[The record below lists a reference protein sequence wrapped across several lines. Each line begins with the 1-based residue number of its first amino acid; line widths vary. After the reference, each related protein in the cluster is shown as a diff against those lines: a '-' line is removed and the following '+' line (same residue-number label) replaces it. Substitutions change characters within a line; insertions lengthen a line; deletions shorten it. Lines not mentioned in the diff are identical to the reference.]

1 VSADAGDEREAA
13 PEPES
18 VITAFGLAGQ
28 ATAWTAVGG
37 AWSNKVFRLETGG
50 RAFAVKEMRNPWRI
64 ERWQAW
70 LAQSWSFE
78 LLAIEAG
85 VAAPQP
91 VANPATGGCLAWVST
106 TGDQSARMNAT
117 AGSRRDPSRRR
128 QTASSVPVRVHHWV
142 RGRACAPAAV
152 SPDVARWAGKLL
164 ATLHGLAIKPA
175 DRTMFPVLTTDNALH
190 WPELTEAAGRSGAD
204 WAALMPAVTPSVSV
218 VAELARS
225 SGYRPDEEVMSHGD
239 IDQKNLIVTSSG
251 PVLCDWDLAM
261 PLAPRRELAVVA
273 MSLACWRDE
282 RIAREVVRAYR
293 AHGGDDTE
301 IAPSD
306 LGWPLMS
313 GIDWTVFNIER
324 VLGQRP
330 ATPAEVAL
338 AAHLVPELL
347 GLVRPQVDCA
357 LRIADILRI

>member
-1 VSADAGDEREAA
+1 MSGEAA
-13 PEPES
+13 PAPES
-18 VITAFGLAGQ
+18 VVTAFALAGQ

-50 RAFAVKEMRNPWRI
+50 RTFAVKEMRNPWRI
-64 ERWQAW
+64 ERWQDW

-106 TGDQSARMNAT
+106 TGDQSARMNAS
-117 AGSRRDPSRRR
+117 AGSRRDPSRQS

-142 RGRACAPAAV
+142 RGQACDPAV
-152 SPDVARWAGKLL
+152 VVQDVAQWAGSVL

-175 DRTMFPVLTTDNALH
+175 DRTMFPVLTTDNALR
-190 WPELTEAAGRSGAD
+190 WPELTEAAQRSGAD
-204 WAALMPAVTPSVSV
+204 WAALMPAAATSVAL
-218 VAELARS
+218 VADLAQS
-225 SGYRPDEEVMSHGD
+225 SNYRPDEEVMSHGD

-273 MSLACWRDE
+273 MSLAGWQDE
-282 RIAREVVRAYR
+282 RIAREVARAYR
-293 AHGGDDTE
+293 ARGGDDTD
-301 IAPSD
+301 IVPSD

-330 ATPAEVAL
+330 ATPAEVAQ

-347 GLVRPQVDCA
+347 GLVRPQVGCA
-357 LRIADILRI
+357 VRIANILRI